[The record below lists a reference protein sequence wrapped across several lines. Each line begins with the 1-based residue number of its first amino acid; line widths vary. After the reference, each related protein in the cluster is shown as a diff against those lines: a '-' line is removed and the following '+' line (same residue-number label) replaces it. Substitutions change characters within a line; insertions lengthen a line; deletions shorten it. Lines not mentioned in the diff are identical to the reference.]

1 MTKNTNPMF
10 GMDFSKLLSEMKMP
24 MPQMDFEQGIQS
36 LRRNVEAMTAANQ
49 LAAEGCQAV
58 LKRQME
64 IVKTAMQETSAML
77 NELAAAG
84 TPEDK
89 VARQLELVKQA
100 YESSLI
106 NAREMQEMLTKSSEE
121 AMEVISERISGCIDE
136 AKAVA
141 KKTGSRKAA

>member
-1 MTKNTNPMF
+1 MSKNPNPLF
-10 GMDFSKLLSEMKMP
+10 GMDFSKLMGEMKMP
-24 MPQMDFEQGIQS
+24 VPTMDFEQGIQT

-64 IVKTAMQETSAML
+64 IVKTTMQETSSML
-77 NELAAAG
+77 NELSAAG

-89 VARQLELVKQA
+89 VARQLEMVKQA
-100 YESSLI
+100 YETSLI

-121 AMEVISERISGCIDE
+121 AMEVISGRISSCIDE
-136 AKAVA
+136 AKSVA
-141 KKTGSRKAA
+141 KKGSRKAA